1 MITSKDEE
9 KLIDPSG
16 SPDWI
21 DFRSKVLALSQVL
34 EKMNLTEYIAYL
46 NNPRKLLLMNF
57 GVGLLRGLGAA
68 VGATL
73 LAGILVMLLKRLV
86 LLNLPVLGG
95 VIGELVKI
103 VNAHNGY

>member
-57 GVGLLRGLGAA
+57 GVGLLRGFGAA

>member
-1 MITSKDEE
+1 LTASKDEE
-9 KLIDPSG
+9 EMLKSSMP
-16 SPDWI
+16 PDWT
-21 DFRSKVLALSQVL
+21 DFRSQVLALSQVL
-34 EKMNLTEYIAYL
+34 EKMNLAEYISYL
-46 NNPRKLLLMNF
+46 NNPRKMLLVNF

-73 LAGILVMLLKRLV
+73 LAGILVMLLKNLV
-86 LLNLPVLGG
+86 LLNLPIIGG